1 MLIGPFTYQQILRM
15 TVCEP
20 CDHGFFTD
28 WMKATQAMACL
39 GMITSVFAIVA
50 WFAWLS
56 GFAQPLTAKTLQ
68 LGTIGLCI
76 AAGMA

>member
-1 MLIGPFTYQQILRM
+1 MYQQILRM
-15 TVCEP
+15 PVSEP
-20 CDHGFFTD
+20 FDHAKFVTD

-39 GMITSVFAIVA
+39 GMITSVLAIVA

-56 GFAQPLTAKTLQ
+56 GFAQPVTSKTLQ